1 MVGILL
7 FLTLFLI
14 FFNRM
19 RTAVIDLGTNTF
31 NILIADVSA
40 SKFTVV
46 HSEKEGVSLGM
57 GGINDNIISPDAFE
71 RGLVTLRH
79 FNFICIHYRVDVIN
93 AFGTSALR
101 GASNAQE
108 FVDQINNELGIA
120 IHIISGEKE
129 ADLIYKGVQ
138 WSYDFEK
145 PGVIMDIGGGSTE
158 FIFADKNGLNDL
170 ISMNIGVSRIFQ
182 EFKLSDP
189 LTDQNIDDIIKWLDE
204 KANGFFDNKREEL
217 LIGASGS
224 FETFYE
230 LIYDKPFPENKLKC
244 VEVPMKKFNEI
255 IDWVIHSTQAERDQ
269 NDLIIPIR
277 KKMAPI
283 AAVKTKW
290 VIEKLG
296 ITRTIISRCS
306 LKEGALR
313 EGDPV

>member
-1 MVGILL
+1 
-7 FLTLFLI
+7 
-14 FFNRM
+14 M

-31 NILIADVSA
+31 NILIADVLD
-40 SKFTVV
+40 SKFTVI

-57 GGINDNIISPDAFE
+57 GGINENIISPEAFE
-71 RGLVTLRH
+71 RGVITLRH
-79 FNFICIHYRVDVIN
+79 FNFICIHHKVDVIN

-101 GASNAQE
+101 GAKNSQQ
-108 FVDQINNELGIA
+108 FIDQIDNELGIK
-120 IHIISGEKE
+120 INIISGEKE
-129 ADLIYKGVQ
+129 ADLIYKGVL
-138 WSYDFEK
+138 WSYDFVK

-158 FIFADKNGLNDL
+158 FIFANKEGITDL
-170 ISMNIGVSRIFQ
+170 ISLNIGVSRIFQ
-182 EFKLSDP
+182 ELKLNDP
-189 LTDQNIDDIIKWLDE
+189 LTEIDIKSITNWLNE
-204 KANGFFDNKREEL
+204 KANGFFDDKKEDL

-230 LIYDKPFPENKLKC
+230 LIYNQPFPDKLKC
-244 VEVPMKKFNEI
+244 SEIPMKTLNNM
-255 IDWVIHSTQAERDQ
+255 IDWVIYSTQEDRDK
-269 NDLIIPIR
+269 NEFIIPIR

-313 EGDPV
+313 EGIHV

>member
-1 MVGILL
+1 
-7 FLTLFLI
+7 
-14 FFNRM
+14 M

-40 SKFTVV
+40 SKFTVI

-57 GGINDNIISPDAFE
+57 GGINENIISPDAFE
-71 RGLVTLRH
+71 RGLATLRH
-79 FNFICIHYRVDVIN
+79 YNFICIHYRVDVIN

-101 GASNAQE
+101 GAKNSQK
-108 FVDQINNELGIA
+108 FVDQIYDELGIS
-120 IHIISGEKE
+120 ITIISGEKE

-158 FIFADKNGLNDL
+158 FIFANKDGMSDL
-170 ISMNIGVSRIFQ
+170 ISLDIGVSRIFQ
-182 EFKLSDP
+182 ELKLNDP
-189 LTDQNIDDIIKWLDE
+189 LTKQDVKIISNWLDK
-204 KANGFFDNKREEL
+204 KANGFFDGKKEDL

-230 LIYDKPFPENKLKC
+230 LIYNKEFPENKLKC
-244 VEVPMKKFNEI
+244 IEVPMQKLNEI
-255 IDWVIHSTQAERDQ
+255 IDWVIYSTQEERDK
-269 NDLIIPIR
+269 NTFIIPIR

-296 ITRTIISRCS
+296 ITQTIISRCS